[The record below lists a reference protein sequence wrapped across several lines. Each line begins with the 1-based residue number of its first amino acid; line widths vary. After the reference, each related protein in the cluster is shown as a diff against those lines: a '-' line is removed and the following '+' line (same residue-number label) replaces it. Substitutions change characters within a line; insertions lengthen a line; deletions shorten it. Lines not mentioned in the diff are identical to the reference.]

1 MRIKLEITN
10 PPQSEIDVLAAQ
22 ELVGL
27 VRGWAKSLHKPK
39 NNLEVWV
46 GGLIYFAGQQIGY
59 YNETSGEGIY
69 LNSERAE

>member
-1 MRIKLEITN
+1 M
-10 PPQSEIDVLAAQ
+10 LAAQ

-46 GGLIYFAGQQIGY
+46 GGLIYLAGQQIGY
-59 YNETSGEGIY
+59 YEQTTGEAIY
-69 LNSERAE
+69 FNSQLPE